1 MFDSGGWGWGRV
13 FPSVSLAPGELPG
26 LGGTPLAGEDHH
38 QGEVIS
44 APRRPPEGL
53 RRGLWWEAN
62 LLSSAGHLHPPR
74 ICLVTSC
81 SLPVSEKPL
90 VINCAVF

>member
-1 MFDSGGWGWGRV
+1 MGEGLSICEPG
-13 FPSVSLAPGELPG
+13 PGELPG

-62 LLSSAGHLHPPR
+62 LLSS
-74 ICLVTSC
+74 LVLGCFQS
-81 SLPVSEKPL
+81 
-90 VINCAVF
+90 VFSGCDFWYGYSSPMAKHCQYPEGY

>member
-1 MFDSGGWGWGRV
+1 MTAEGGRL

-26 LGGTPLAGEDHH
+26 LEGTPLAGEDRL

-62 LLSSAGHLHPPR
+62 LLSSAGLLHPPR

-81 SLPVSEKPL
+81 SLPGSEKPL